1 MADSMEQFTEQA
13 KAGVRIC
20 LEEGADRAAVI
31 DTARIPFDKGL
42 RAYCAA
48 NACGCYDKN
57 WACPPGVGEPDEVI
71 ARAKGY
77 RRALVFQ
84 AVGRLEDSFDFEGM
98 VAAERRFGEL
108 AERIRRRM
116 AETLSRYLLLTAG
129 GCSLCPVCAKAEN
142 QPCRFPDRAIS
153 SLEAYCIQVSRLA
166 AACGMP
172 YHSGENTI
180 TNFGACLFD
189 E

>member
-1 MADSMEQFTEQA
+1 MADSMEQLTEQA

-98 VAAERRFGEL
+98 VAAERPLRRAGGKDPPPHGGDAVPL
-108 AERIRRRM
+108 SSAHRRRLLPLPGLRQGGKS
-116 AETLSRYLLLTAG
+116 ALPFPRQGHILSGGLLHPGFPAG
-129 GCSLCPVCAKAEN
+129 RGLRDA
-142 QPCRFPDRAIS
+142 
-153 SLEAYCIQVSRLA
+153 
-166 AACGMP
+166 

-180 TNFGACLFD
+180 TNFGAFLFD

>member
-1 MADSMEQFTEQA
+1 MDDAIIQTEEW
-13 KAGVRIC
+13 VRIC

-77 RRALVFQ
+77 RQALVFQ

-98 VAAERRFGEL
+98 MAAGRRFAEL
-108 AERIRRRM
+108 AERIRGRVAAM
-116 AETLSRYLLLTAG
+116 MPGYLLLTAG
-129 GCSLCPVCAKAEN
+129 GCSLCPVCAKVEN
-142 QPCRFPDRAIS
+142 QPCRFPDKAIS

-166 AACGMP
+166 AACDMP
-172 YHSGENTI
+172 YHSGENTV
-180 TNFGACLFD
+180 TNFGAFLFH
-189 E
+189 